1 MKETSLKLKSI
12 APQFVVPDVVKTAEF
27 YRDELGFTILG
38 YFADPPVFAMVARDG
53 VEIHFGKA
61 DGDHVQ
67 VNESV
72 RRGLGTDAYIWVTDI
87 DALFQEMS
95 ARDVEILEGPVKRI
109 YECTEVV
116 IRDCNGFQLVFAV

>member
-87 DALFQEMS
+87 NALFEELS